1 MSLPVAHRPQLDTD
15 SGKAH
20 RRRSSQL
27 GNMIQQAKLERA
39 QRLSPE
45 ERLLLALELAD
56 LCLEFR
62 RACFAKP
69 WQISSVD
76 WNRPSNRTC

>member
-1 MSLPVAHRPQLDTD
+1 MSLPVADRPQMDTH
-15 SGKAH
+15 SEQAH
-20 RRRSSQL
+20 RRRSSRL

-45 ERLLLALELAD
+45 ERLRLALELAD

-69 WQISSVD
+69 
-76 WNRPSNRTC
+76 